1 MFLNKRNTTFIVLL
15 LLSFKI
21 FCNDKNPKILSFNN
35 IFVLLNL
42 SITIGSPLIIKEE
55 EIMAIVTSGLIFF
68 IASSIKY
75 LWPLWY
81 GFNSKINP
89 NTFSLI

>member
-75 LWPLWY
+75 LWPL
-81 GFNSKINP
+81 
-89 NTFSLI
+89 